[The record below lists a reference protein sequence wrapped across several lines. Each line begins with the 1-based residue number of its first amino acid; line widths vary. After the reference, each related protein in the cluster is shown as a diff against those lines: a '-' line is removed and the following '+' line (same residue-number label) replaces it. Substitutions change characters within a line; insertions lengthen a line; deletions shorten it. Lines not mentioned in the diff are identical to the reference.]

1 MVHVKLRLTGL
12 QKGGVLIGI
21 VATMQVKDGA
31 QAQFENLFTELAR
44 AVRENEPGCL
54 LYTVGAKRG
63 SSNEYVTI
71 ERFVDDTAV
80 EAHKVAPYFLAK
92 IGALLARRP
101 DVVFVDD
108 LFE

>member
-1 MVHVKLRLTGL
+1 LH
-12 QKGGVLIGI
+12 KGGVLIGV

-31 QAQFENLFTELAR
+31 QAQFEKLFTELAR

-80 EAHKVAPYFLAK
+80 EAHKVAPYFLAASPK